1 MRGCL
6 MIRRGAWLLKRLFI
20 VGALAGCT
28 SWPTTRP
35 AAAVPPALVQSD
47 TVLTLADGVPTP
59 ARVWAPAGSPRAVVL
74 ALHGFNDSRDAY
86 ALPGPVWA
94 ADGLLVVAPDQRGF
108 GAASGRGFWPGGAQL
123 ADDAAAMLGQLRRR
137 YPGVPLFALG
147 QSMGGAVLMTLATRA
162 DAPAIDGWIL
172 LSPAVWGRAQQG
184 PALAGGLFVIAGVA
198 PGVTVTGG
206 EVPLRVRASDNRAA
220 LLALVRNP
228 LTIRR
233 TRLDTV
239 RGLTDLMDDAQ
250 AVAPLLPAN
259 TLLLYGEHDMLVPA
273 PAMRKVW
280 RAAPANVRR
289 AVYPAGWHLL
299 VQDLGRAGPI
309 ADIAAWIRDP
319 AAWLPSGADF
329 SAAAW
334 AQRGAR

>member
-1 MRGCL
+1 
-6 MIRRGAWLLKRLFI
+6 MIRRGAWVLKRLF
-20 VGALAGCT
+20 VAVMLAGCT
-28 SWPTTRP
+28 SLPTTRP
-35 AAAVPPALVQSD
+35 AAPVPPALMQSD
-47 TVLTLADGVPTP
+47 TVLHLADGAPTP
-59 ARVWAPAGSPRAVVL
+59 ARVWAPAGVPRAVVL

-108 GAASGRGFWPGGAQL
+108 GAAPGRGFWPGTAAL
-123 ADDAAAMLGQLRRR
+123 ADDAAAMLAELRRR
-137 YPGVPLFALG
+137 NPGVPVFAMG
-147 QSMGGAVLMTLATRA
+147 QSMGGAVLMVLATRP
-162 DAPAIDGWIL
+162 DAPAVDGWIL

-184 PALAGGLFVIAGVA
+184 PVLAASLFVAAGLA

-206 EVPLRVRASDNRAA
+206 EVPLRIRASDNRAA

-228 LTIRR
+228 LTLRR
-233 TRLDTV
+233 TRLDAV
-239 RGLTDLMDDAQ
+239 RGLTDVMDDAQ
-250 AVAPLLPAN
+250 AVAARLPGN
-259 TLLLYGEHDMLVPA
+259 TLLMYGAHDMLVSA
-273 PAMRKVW
+273 PAMRRVW
-280 RAAPANVRR
+280 RVAPASVRR

-309 ADIAAWIRDP
+309 ADVAAWTRNP

-334 AQRGAR
+334 EGGR